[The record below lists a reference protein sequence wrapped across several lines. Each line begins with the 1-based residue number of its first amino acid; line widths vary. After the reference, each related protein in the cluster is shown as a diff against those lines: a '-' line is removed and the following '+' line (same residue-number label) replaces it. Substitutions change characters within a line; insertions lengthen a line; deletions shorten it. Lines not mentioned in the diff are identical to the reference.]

1 MKPSIRISLA
11 AALTAAALTLTAC
24 GGTGTSGAAADNT
37 ARFAVDPTSSM
48 SALVAQDQGI
58 FKKNGVEVTTQRFLA
73 VQGVDAVLGG
83 QMDFASA
90 LDFAALSRLQ
100 TGRIK
105 IIAAT
110 ATPDPGFN
118 KLIVS
123 NSITEPSDLAGKRLG
138 TVAGTVQEY
147 ISSRYLAENKVDE
160 KSVDLQK
167 FTDFSEV
174 VAALRTGKIDAG
186 WVRATDVKEATK
198 GGNTKLLVDDSS
210 VRSVVTIF
218 LLAGTDFIK
227 THPKMVQNVLKS
239 LDEGSAYLNAH
250 PDGSAEA
257 IAKSAQGDAATFKQ
271 LIPTNH
277 FGVSLTKEQ
286 VQGLQDVQKFAVERK
301 LLKPG
306 ADVNSY
312 VDSTALKAVL
322 PEKVKL

>member
-1 MKPSIRISLA
+1 MPALA
-11 AALTAAALTLTAC
+11 A
-24 GGTGTSGAAADNT
+24 
-37 ARFAVDPTSSM
+37 V
-48 SALVAQDQGI
+48 DQGL

-73 VQGVDAVLGG
+73 VQGVDAVLSG

-90 LDFAALSRLQ
+90 LDFAVLSRLQ

-105 IIAAT
+105 IVAAT

-123 NSITEPSDLAGKRLG
+123 NSINSPSDLAGKRLG

-147 ISSRYLAENKVDE
+147 IGSRYLAENKVDE
-160 KSVDLQK
+160 AGVDLQK

-198 GGNTKLLVDDSS
+198 SGNTKLLADDSA
-210 VRSVVTIF
+210 VRTSSSIF
-218 LLAGTDFIK
+218 LVAGVDFIK
-227 THPKMVQNVLKS
+227 QNQKTVQGVLKS
-239 LDEGSAYLNAH
+239 LDEGSTYVNTH
-250 PDGSAEA
+250 PDETAQA
-257 IAKSAQGDAATFKQ
+257 IAKSTQSDAATLKSI
-271 LIPTNH
+271 IPTTK
-277 FGVSLTKEQ
+277 FGISLTKDQ
-286 VQGLQDVQKFAVERK
+286 LQGLGDVQKFAVERK

-306 ADVNSY
+306 ADVSTY
-312 VDSTALKAVL
+312 VDSTALQAVL

>member
-1 MKPSIRISLA
+1 MKSKLRITVA

-24 GGTGTSGAAADNT
+24 GGTTAGAGGDNT

-48 SALVAQDQGI
+48 SALVAQDQGM
-58 FKKNGVEVTTQRFLA
+58 FKKHGVELTTQRFLA

-83 QMDFASA
+83 QMDFGSA

-110 ATPDPGFN
+110 ASPDPGFN
-118 KLIVS
+118 KLIVA
-123 NSITEPSDLAGKRLG
+123 NSIAQPSDLAGKRLG

-160 KSVDLQK
+160 NGVEVQK

-198 GGNTKLLVDDSS
+198 SGNTKLLVDDSS
-210 VRSVVTIF
+210 VRATATIF
-218 LLAGTDFIK
+218 LVSGTDFIK
-227 THPKMVQNVLKS
+227 SNPKTVQNVLKA
-239 LDEGSAYLNAH
+239 LDEGSTYLNAH
-250 PDGSAEA
+250 PDESAEM
-257 IAKSAQGDAATFKQ
+257 IAKNMQGDAATLKS

-277 FGVSLTKEQ
+277 FGVTLTKEQ
-286 VQGLQDVQKFAVERK
+286 IQGLQDVQNFAVERK

-306 ADVNSY
+306 ADVSSY
-312 VDSTALKAVL
+312 VDSSALEAVL